1 MSLVFKPK
9 IPKDFSDLIPVKV
22 VKVAEPK
29 YKPRWWTAEE
39 KDQLVE
45 LRAMGVSFHDCASI
59 LRRGQGSIAHIL
71 KTYELHGAIWNLR
84 QASIDRI
91 MK

>member
-1 MSLVFKPK
+1 
-9 IPKDFSDLIPVKV
+9 
-22 VKVAEPK
+22 
-29 YKPRWWTAEE
+29 
-39 KDQLVE
+39 VE

-71 KTYELHGAIWNLR
+71 KAYELHGAIWNLR

>member
-9 IPKDFSDLIPVKV
+9 IPKDFSALLPVKV
-22 VKVAEPK
+22 VEPIDRK
-29 YKPRWWTAEE
+29 YKPRRWTDAE

-45 LRAMGVSFHDCASI
+45 LRAMGVSFHDCATI
-59 LRRGQGSIAHIL
+59 LKRGQSGVVAIL
-71 KTYELHGAIWNLR
+71 NAYELHGAIWNLR
-84 QASIDRI
+84 QANIDRI

>member
-1 MSLVFKPK
+1 MSIVFKPQ
-9 IPKDFSDLIPVKV
+9 IPKDFSYLLPMQEVKEV
-22 VKVAEPK
+22 ERI
-29 YKPRWWTAEE
+29 YKPRVWTDAE

>member
-9 IPKDFSDLIPVKV
+9 IPKDFSALLPVKV
-22 VKVAEPK
+22 VEPIDRK
-29 YKPRWWTAEE
+29 YKPRVWTDAE

-45 LRAMGVSFHDCASI
+45 LRAMGVSYYDCATM
-59 LRRGQGSIAHIL
+59 LRRGNSNVGDIIS
-71 KTYELHGAIWNLR
+71 LHKLQDAISNLR
-84 QASIDRI
+84 QAHIDRI

>member
-9 IPKDFSDLIPVKV
+9 IPKDFSYLLPVQE
-22 VKVAEPK
+22 VKEVERI
-29 YKPRWWTAEE
+29 YKPRVWSDAE

-45 LRAMGVSFHDCASI
+45 LRAMGVSFHDCATI
-59 LRRGQGSIAHIL
+59 LQRGQSGVVAIL
-71 KTYELHGAIWNLR
+71 NAYELHGAIWNLR
-84 QASIDRI
+84 QSNIDRI

>member
-9 IPKDFSDLIPVKV
+9 IRKDYADLMPVKV
-22 VKVAEPK
+22 VEPIDRK
-29 YKPRWWTAEE
+29 YKPRRWTNDE

-45 LRAMGVSFHDCASI
+45 LRVMGVSFHDCATI
-59 LRRGQGSIAHIL
+59 LKRGQSGVVAIL
-71 KTYELHGAIWNLR
+71 NAYELHGAIWNLR
-84 QASIDRI
+84 QANIDRI